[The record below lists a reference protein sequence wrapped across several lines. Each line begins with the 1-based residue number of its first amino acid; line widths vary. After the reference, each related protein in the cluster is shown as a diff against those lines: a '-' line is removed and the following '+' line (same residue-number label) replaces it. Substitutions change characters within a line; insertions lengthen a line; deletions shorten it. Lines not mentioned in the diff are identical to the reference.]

1 MTNTDTVTLSRAEY
15 DELLTRKQ
23 ELEETLA
30 ARDAD
35 DGNRI
40 PHEVALAIMRGKSPF
55 MAFRHYFSITFR
67 DLSKQ
72 TGISASY
79 LSEIE
84 RGIKSGST
92 VALSRIATVFHT
104 TIDVLVMKWPTR
116 RRTVRNRRTGGGKH
130 DTRMNA

>member
-1 MTNTDTVTLSRAEY
+1 MANTDTITLSRAEY

-55 MAFRHYFSITFR
+55 IAFRHHFGITLR
-67 DLSKQ
+67 DLSEQ
-72 TGISASY
+72 TGIGASY

-92 VALSRIATVFHT
+92 AAVSRIAAAFHT
-104 TIDVLVMKWPTR
+104 TIDILVMKWPTR
-116 RRTVRNRRTGGGKH
+116 RRTVGNRREGAGMIHG
-130 DTRMNA
+130 

>member
-1 MTNTDTVTLSRAEY
+1 MANTDTITLSRVEY

-55 MAFRHYFSITFR
+55 LAFRHHFGITLR
-67 DLSKQ
+67 DLSER
-72 TGISASY
+72 TGIGASY

-92 VALSRIATVFHT
+92 AAVSRIAAAFHT
-104 TIDVLVMKWPTR
+104 TIDVLVMTWPTR
-116 RRTVRNRRTGGGKH
+116 RRTVGNRRERADMIHG
-130 DTRMNA
+130 

>member
-1 MTNTDTVTLSRAEY
+1 MTNTDTITLSRAEY
-15 DELLTRKQ
+15 AELLTHKQ

-55 MAFRHYFSITFR
+55 IAFRHHFGVTLR
-67 DLSKQ
+67 DLSER
-72 TGISASY
+72 TGISVSY

-92 VALSRIATVFHT
+92 AAVSRIAAVFHT
-104 TIDVLVMKWPTR
+104 TIDVLVMTWPTR
-116 RRTVRNRRTGGGKH
+116 RRTVGNQRAGAGMTYG
-130 DTRMNA
+130 